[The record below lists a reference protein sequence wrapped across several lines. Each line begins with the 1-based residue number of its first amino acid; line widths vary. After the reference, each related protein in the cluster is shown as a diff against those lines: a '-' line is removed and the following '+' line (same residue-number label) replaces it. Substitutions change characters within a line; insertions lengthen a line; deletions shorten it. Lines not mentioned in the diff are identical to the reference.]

1 MLRSAACVLT
11 ALSLPAA
18 RHDAGPFAP
27 PDAERPP
34 GSTVTV
40 VRTEHYVFEDADGT
54 SAGYAVWRR
63 LEGRRGLQLERDL
76 WFAPEPGGSEDSGVH
91 HVECLERAG
100 SRLVVRESD
109 SGGRAIVAE
118 LTPAE
123 GDLRA
128 SEWGPCGAR
137 RELIPLTAT
146 TAFPLY
152 VAELARDGRFAAGSI
167 GCFDPLAGAVV
178 TVEARTTY
186 AVDGVPGRTTELRRE
201 DGTLLLEL
209 RFTGRT
215 LTGFRLQDGG
225 PWARNIDA
233 ETWTRLRGS
242 TEAAP
247 DAEPRDAR

>member
-1 MLRSAACVLT
+1 MLRSAACVLA
-11 ALSLPAA
+11 ALIVPAG
-18 RHDAGPFAP
+18 RHDASSFAP
-27 PDAERPP
+27 PDAERPV
-34 GSTVTV
+34 GSTATV
-40 VRTEHYVFEDADGT
+40 VRTEQYLFEEADGT
-54 SAGYAVWRR
+54 PAGYAVWRR
-63 LEGRRGLQLERDL
+63 LEGRRGVQFERDL
-76 WFAPEPGGSEDSGVH
+76 WFGAEPGGTGEDAGVL

-109 SGGRAIVAE
+109 TGGRAIVAE

-137 RELIPLTAT
+137 REQIPLTT
-146 TAFPLY
+146 TTVFPLY
-152 VAELARDGRFAAGSI
+152 LAELARDGRFAAGSI

-186 AVDGVPGRTTELRRE
+186 ATDGAPGRTTELRRE

-209 RFTGRT
+209 RFEGKT
-215 LTGFRLQDGG
+215 LAGFRLQDGG
-225 PWARNIDA
+225 PWARHVDA

-242 TEAAP
+242 TVTAPSEA
-247 DAEPRDAR
+247 R